1 MDKEFYG
8 VTKDLTFFLN
18 DNKHPEKNFYEKLL
32 IRLKTIFF
40 TNYNDAYYYLTKSKN
55 SKELTIISGSK
66 QELINRRLALLEK
79 AFPDIDEERKS
90 KLIKKLKINE
100 INYYNSIDEYLT
112 HKKQSILYE
121 KQNDCLRK

>member
-1 MDKEFYG
+1 M
-8 VTKDLTFFLN
+8 
-18 DNKHPEKNFYEKLL
+18 

-66 QELINRRLALLEK
+66 QELINRRLTLLEK

-121 KQNDCLRK
+121 KQNDCLHK